1 MPPGMETKQHLIKT
15 AGHLFSCYGF
25 EAVSISTIIKE
36 SNTTKGAL
44 YHHFPN
50 GKEELLLAAIQYT
63 GDLLLTD
70 TKNLLNKSADPIEML
85 FNQLNLIAT
94 QIEQK
99 HELYG
104 VPIGNIAGEMALK
117 NNEIR
122 LACDHVFKSWQ
133 KLVKEKFID
142 YGMSEECATNL
153 AITLNALF
161 EGGILLSVT
170 SASGDPLRAIAKQI
184 PNLVPLKQ

>member
-1 MPPGMETKQHLIKT
+1 MPPGMDTKQHLIQT

-25 EAVSISTIIKE
+25 EAVSISTILKE

-63 GDLLLTD
+63 GDLLLRD
-70 TKNLLNKSADPIEML
+70 TRNLLNDSADPMEKLI
-85 FNQLNLIAT
+85 NQLNRIAT
-94 QIEQK
+94 QIEHK

-122 LACDHVFKSWQ
+122 LACDKVFTSWQ
-133 KLVKEKFID
+133 QLIKEKLINS
-142 YGMSEECATNL
+142 GMSEESASNL

-170 SASGDPLRAIAKQI
+170 SASGNPLRAIAKQI
-184 PNLVPLKQ
+184 PYLASQKK

>member
-1 MPPGMETKQHLIKT
+1 MPPGMGTKQHLIQT
-15 AGHLFSCYGF
+15 ASHLFSCYGF
-25 EAVSISTIIKE
+25 EAVSISTIINE

-63 GDLLLTD
+63 GDLLIRD

-85 FNQLNLIAT
+85 LNQLNMIAT
-94 QIEQK
+94 QIEHK
-99 HELYG
+99 HGLYG

-122 LACDHVFKSWQ
+122 LACDKVFKSWQ
-133 KLVKEKFID
+133 QLIKEQFINR
-142 YGMSEECATNL
+142 GMSEESASNL
-153 AITLNALF
+153 SITLNALF

-184 PNLVPLKQ
+184 PNLTQQKK

>member
-1 MPPGMETKQHLIKT
+1 MPPGMETKQHLIQT
-15 AGHLFSCYGF
+15 ASHLFSCYGF
-25 EAVSISTIIKE
+25 EAVSISTIINE

-63 GDLLLTD
+63 GELLLRD
-70 TKNLLNKSADPIEML
+70 TRNLLNESADPIEML
-85 FNQLNLIAT
+85 LNQLNMIAT
-94 QIEQK
+94 QIEHK

-122 LACDHVFKSWQ
+122 LACDKVFKSWQ
-133 KLVKEKFID
+133 QLMKEKLING
-142 YGMSEECATNL
+142 GMSEECASNL
-153 AITLNALF
+153 AVTLNALF

-170 SASGDPLRAIAKQI
+170 SASGAPLRAIAKQI
-184 PNLVPLKQ
+184 PNLASQKK